1 VIRGPGREKYAMQKK
16 PKTSADAAELRHRA
30 EGRLKEQHLE
40 AGLGRSEGDTL
51 RLVHELQV
59 HQIELELQNEEL
71 QQGRD
76 QMEAMMEKYS
86 DLYDFAPVS
95 YFTLDRDGIICEA
108 NLTFA
113 GLLGLERS
121 RFVKRRFGIFIRPD
135 GLSTFNSFLKK
146 VFKSKARELCE
157 LSIPREGQPDV
168 EVRITA
174 TVTGSGRE
182 CRAVLADITEINRAE
197 ADRLILSKLE
207 STGILAGGIAHD
219 FNNLLTVI
227 LMNLELGQ
235 MAIPAGNELAQ
246 RLEDAKRAIL
256 LARGLTQQL
265 ITFAPGGAPVMK
277 ATSLSGLIRE
287 SVRLALS
294 GSPVRGDFVLA
305 DELWAADV
313 DAGQIAQVIRNLAQ
327 NAREAMPQGGM
338 LAVRA
343 CNFVLGAGEQPSLP
357 PGKYV
362 GVSIA
367 DQGMGIAKELLPKIF
382 NPYFSTKQRGEQKGM
397 GLGLTICHSVIEKH
411 GGAITVE
418 STVGAGTTFRIYLPA
433 SRKAA
438 ATAIVAAPNRHF
450 RSGRILLMDDEE
462 DLRNVLGATLRRL
475 GHEVVLAANG
485 RGAVDVYRN
494 SREMGRPFD
503 AVILDLTVRE
513 GMGGRETMEAL
524 LREDPDVKAIVMS
537 GYASDPVILEHR
549 RFGFK
554 GALAKPFDREKLQEL
569 LAQVMENQ
577 I

>member
-1 VIRGPGREKYAMQKK
+1 MQKK
-16 PKTSADAAELRHRA
+16 TKITADAAELRHRA
-30 EGRLKEQHLE
+30 ECRLKEQHLE

-71 QQGRD
+71 QQARD

-86 DLYDFAPVS
+86 DLYDFAPVG
-95 YFTLDRDGIICEA
+95 YFTLDRDGIICKA

-121 RFVKRRFGIFIRPD
+121 RFVKRRFGAFVSPG
-135 GLSTFNSFLKK
+135 GLAAFNSFLEK
-146 VFKSKARELCE
+146 VFKGRTRELCE
-157 LSIPREGQPDV
+157 LSILREGQLDV

-174 TVTGSGRE
+174 TVSGSGRE
-182 CRAVLADITEINRAE
+182 CRAVLVDITELKRAE

-235 MAIPAGNELAQ
+235 MAIPAGDEWAQ
-246 RLEDAKRAIL
+246 RLEDAKKATL

-287 SVRLALS
+287 SVGLALS
-294 GSPVRGDFVLA
+294 GSPVRGEFDLA
-305 DELWAADV
+305 DALWAADV
-313 DAGQIAQVIRNLAQ
+313 DAGQIAQVIRNLTQ

-338 LAVRA
+338 LAIRA
-343 CNFVLGAGEQPSLP
+343 YNFVLGAGEQPSLP

-367 DQGMGIAKELLPKIF
+367 DQGVGIAKELLPKIF

-433 SRKAA
+433 SRKAV
-438 ATAIVAAPNRHF
+438 ATAIVAVPNRPF
-450 RSGRILLMDDEE
+450 RPGRILLMDDEE
-462 DLRNVLGATLRRL
+462 DVRQVLGATLRRM
-475 GHEVVLAANG
+475 GHEVEL
-485 RGAVDVYRN
+485 AVDGQSAVCAYG
-494 SREMGRPFD
+494 SSKEFGRPFD
-503 AVILDLTVRE
+503 AVILDLTVRA
-513 GMGGRETMEAL
+513 GMGGQETMEAL
-524 LREDPDVKAIVMS
+524 LRMDPAVKAIIMS
-537 GYASDPVILEHR
+537 GYANDPIVLEHKCH
-549 RFGFK
+549 GFK
-554 GALAKPFDREKLQEL
+554 GSLAKPFDTVKLQEL
-569 LAQVMENQ
+569 IAQVMDN
-577 I
+577 